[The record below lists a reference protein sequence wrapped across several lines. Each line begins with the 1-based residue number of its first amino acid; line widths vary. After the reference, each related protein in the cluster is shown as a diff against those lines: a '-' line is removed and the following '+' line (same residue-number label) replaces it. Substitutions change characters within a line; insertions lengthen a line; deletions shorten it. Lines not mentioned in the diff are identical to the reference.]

1 MVLNDME
8 IRERIAFNDMISL
21 PHMSY
26 TDAPEQYEASI
37 QPGSYDLTLSDSFK
51 KIKPKDCIYP
61 EKSYVELKDPIEYI
75 DVPYKNEYYEG
86 IILHPNEFILA
97 ASQEIVNLPA
107 DISAIVTGRSSVG
120 RAGISVVLGNWIDAG
135 YVGTVTLQLHNC
147 GPNPIRL
154 IKGLRIA
161 QLVFYKMTDNAEKPY
176 HGKYQH
182 SLGATGSKIYCDF
195 S

>member
-1 MVLNDME
+1 M
-8 IRERIAFNDMISL
+8 
-21 PHMSY
+21 
-26 TDAPEQYEASI
+26 
-37 QPGSYDLTLSDSFK
+37 
-51 KIKPKDCIYP
+51 
-61 EKSYVELKDPIEYI
+61 
-75 DVPYKNEYYEG
+75 
-86 IILHPNEFILA
+86 
-97 ASQEIVNLPA
+97 NLPS

>member
-8 IRERIAFNDMISL
+8 IRERIAFDDMITI
-21 PHMSY
+21 PHISY

-37 QPGSYDLTLSDSFK
+37 QPGSYDLTLSESFK
-51 KIKPKDCIYP
+51 KIKPKDCTYP
-61 EKSYVELKDPIEYI
+61 EQLYVDIKEPIEYI
-75 DVPYKNEYYEG
+75 DIPYKKECYEG

-97 ASQEIVNLPA
+97 SSQEIVNLPN
-107 DISAIVTGRSSVG
+107 DISAIVTGRSSIG

-135 YVGTVTLQLHNC
+135 YIGTITLQLHNC

-154 IKGLRIA
+154 IRGLRIA
-161 QLVFYKMTDNAEKPY
+161 QLVFYKMTDCAEKPY
-176 HGKYQH
+176 NGKYMH
-182 SLGATGSKIYCDF
+182 SVGATGSKLFTDF